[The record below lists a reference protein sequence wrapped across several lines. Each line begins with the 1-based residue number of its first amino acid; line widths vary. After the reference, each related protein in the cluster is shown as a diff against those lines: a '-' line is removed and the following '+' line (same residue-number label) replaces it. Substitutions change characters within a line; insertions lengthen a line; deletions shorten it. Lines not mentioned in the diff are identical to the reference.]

1 MAVKEKLIDLLSQ
14 DGYPVFLQGSLNE
27 KAKYP
32 ETFITFY
39 NFDTPKNMFY
49 DNKNKQNIW
58 YFWVY
63 LYSTD
68 PDTVNSKIDFLQE
81 RLEDN
86 GFNVQGNSIDVA
98 SDEETHT
105 GRMFTCYYVENK
117 N

>member
-1 MAVKEKLIDLLSQ
+1 MTVKEKLIDLLSR

-68 PDTVNSKIDFLQE
+68 PDIVNSKIDFLQE